1 MWRWLLLGFLVACAD
16 GEVVD
21 RSISSEA
28 LVLDREAGAFL
39 HEGAP
44 YSGWVEVRDDLG
56 RRRERAGFRQGRR
69 HGLRTIWSE
78 DGVRLSEVPYVD
90 GRREGRARSWWPTG
104 ALRTESHFRDDRP
117 HGVQRQWYR
126 SGALFKETHLVD
138 GAEQGLQ
145 RAWRQNG
152 SIYTNYEAI
161 HGRTFGLR
169 RAKPCFQLE
178 EEDVASAD
186 DREPGPVPVGVR

>member
-16 GEVVD
+16 VGVAD
-21 RSISSEA
+21 RSIPSSA
-28 LVLDREAGAFL
+28 LTLDREAGAFL
-39 HEGAP
+39 HEGVP
-44 YSGWVEVRDDLG
+44 YSGWVDYRDEVG
-56 RRRERAGFRQGRR
+56 RRRERAGFHRGRR
-69 HGLRTIWSE
+69 HGVRSTWSE
-78 DGVRLSEVPYVD
+78 DGVLLSEVPYVD
-90 GRREGRARSWWPTG
+90 GRREGQARTWWAPG
-104 ALRTESHFRDDRP
+104 VLRTQSHFRDDRP

-126 SGALFKETHLVD
+126 SGALFKEAHLVD

-145 RAWRQNG
+145 RAWRRNG

-178 EEDVASAD
+178 EEEVASAGE
-186 DREPGPVPVGVR
+186 RRSGARPGGVR